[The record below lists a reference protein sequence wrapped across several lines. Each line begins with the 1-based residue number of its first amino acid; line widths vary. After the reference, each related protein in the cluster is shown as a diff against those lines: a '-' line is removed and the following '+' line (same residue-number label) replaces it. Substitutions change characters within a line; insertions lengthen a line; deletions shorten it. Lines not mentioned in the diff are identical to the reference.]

1 MELLSF
7 KEKKLLEQ
15 LDKTFGDRE
24 SAKDI
29 KNAVYLSQT
38 NRITEEVIEQYK
50 QQKEKDLELIRQQFN
65 ELNPSYAFDYPKETE
80 TIILSNNNINDVISE
95 HGFKCESPTREF
107 SNLKLG
113 GDEDVISIN
122 EEQSVHSTEWRYEK

>member
-29 KNAVYLSQT
+29 KNAIFLSQT
-38 NRITEEVIEQYK
+38 NRITEEVIEQYRR
-50 QQKEKDLELIRQQFN
+50 QKEKDLELIRQQFT

-95 HGFKCESPTREF
+95 HGSKSPTREF

-113 GDEDVISIN
+113 GNEDVISIN
-122 EEQSVHSTEWRYEK
+122 EEHSMHSTEWRYEK